1 MKGIFVFLSIINC
14 LSFVSQSGR
23 VMESL
28 SFRSDILKSDRKYA
42 IYLPADYESSER
54 SYPVLYLLHGSGDD
68 QSGWIQFG
76 EVLKIADQAIKN
88 GNSTSMII
96 VMPDA
101 QTGHKG

>member
-1 MKGIFVFLSIINC
+1 MKGIFVFLTIINC
-14 LSFVSQSGR
+14 LSFRSQSGR

-88 GNSTSMII
+88 AILR
-96 VMPDA
+96 V
-101 QTGHKG
+101 